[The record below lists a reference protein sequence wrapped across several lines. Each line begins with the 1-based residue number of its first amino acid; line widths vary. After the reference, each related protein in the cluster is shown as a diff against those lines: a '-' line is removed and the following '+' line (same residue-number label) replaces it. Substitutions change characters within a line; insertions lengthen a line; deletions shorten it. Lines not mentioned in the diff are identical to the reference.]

1 MANTFTPN
9 LNIPKPAVGD
19 VNWEDEY
26 AKFADAL
33 DAVGNL
39 FSLTVNALFVPEA
52 GQVFYEGFLPAEDI
66 TLKAISIFA
75 TEAPTGQDLSLD
87 VLIDGV
93 EQANVSTLADG
104 ATYQKTTFGTA
115 IEISKS
121 ERLGLKFI
129 QVGTT
134 QPGNGIIVTLYFMK
148 KAVP

>member
-9 LNIPKPAVGD
+9 LNIPKPAAGD

-26 AKFADAL
+26 VKLADAL

-39 FSLTVNALFVPEA
+39 FSLTVNAFFVPEA

-75 TEAPTGQDLSLD
+75 TQAPTGQDLTLD
-87 VLIDGV
+87 VLVDGV
-93 EQANVSTLADG
+93 EQANLSTLADG

-134 QPGNGIIVTLYFMK
+134 EPGNGMIATLYFMK